1 LAGAGLALG
10 LAACSATP
18 SDRSYNPLDW
28 WHGLEGGPIAETRPP
43 PPNAD
48 APYPTLG
55 AVPARPA
62 NNDAAGRGRVASALL
77 ADRGSAEYGASL
89 VPLPKP
95 GQAGRPMPAPPPPDA
110 ETPSASLQ
118 AASAPPPPPAAA
130 APAKAPPS
138 TVAAA
143 PANPAASAA
152 PAATAEAAAMPSIP
166 DQPPPPPRLPGV
178 ATATAPN
185 PPPKPPPAP
194 PPPVPPITGG
204 PLAIAFPAGS
214 ALLSHEADQA
224 LRQFAQHRGPH
235 AIVVTGY
242 GDATSDETDAQAAAL
257 PRALDRA
264 DAVAASLRQAG
275 VPSGAIRIAADA
287 IGRGAI
293 VRLTD

>member
-1 LAGAGLALG
+1 
-10 LAACSATP
+10 
-18 SDRSYNPLDW
+18 
-28 WHGLEGGPIAETRPP
+28 LEGGRIAETRPP

-55 AVPARPA
+55 VVPARPA
-62 NNDAAGRGRVASALL
+62 NTDAAARGRVASALL
-77 ADRGSAEYGASL
+77 ADRSSADYSASL
-89 VPLPKP
+89 VPLPKS
-95 GQAGRPMPAPPPPDA
+95 GAAGRPVPAPPRPDA

-130 APAKAPPS
+130 APAKAPPA
-138 TVAAA
+138 TVPAP

-185 PPPKPPPAP
+185 PPPSPPPARP
-194 PPPVPPITGG
+194 QPTAPITGE

-214 ALLSHEADQA
+214 ALLSHDADQE
-224 LRQFAQHRGPH
+224 LRQFAQHHGPH

-242 GDATSDETDAQAAAL
+242 GDAASDETDAQATAL

-264 DAVAASLRQAG
+264 RAVATSLRQAG
-275 VPSGAIRIAADA
+275 VPSGDIRIAADA
-287 IGRGAI
+287 IGHGAI